1 MITAVHSPGGIN
13 NEAVAA
19 HVMLFWLVNHS
30 VRRLFT
36 ETTTNHAYIAL
47 RLRLAA
53 LAADHL
59 VERVA
64 EVGQLAHGAALVSF
78 ALVLDLLQHLA
89 HK

>member
-1 MITAVHSPGGIN
+1 
-13 NEAVAA
+13 
-19 HVMLFWLVNHS
+19 MLFWLVNHG
-30 VRRLFT
+30 VQRLLT
-36 ETTTNHAYIAL
+36 ETTNNAYIAL

-89 HK
+89 HI